1 MSYLYGSSAP
11 SNFFADAESTIREQ
25 VLNFCTAFNTANFAD
40 CSELFLPEAQL
51 MIPDHEP
58 FVGVKVIERS
68 LREMAD
74 TGYCNLRLE
83 TSQVDAS
90 GDIAM
95 EIGQYSA
102 GIRTP
107 NGALAIARGKYLACW
122 RRLGAWRIAAHCWS
136 RTSLAGQ
143 ESQERQLRAV
153 ERPEIIAHDVP
164 RTA

>member
-11 SNFFADAESTIREQ
+11 NSSLANAESTIREQ
-25 VLNFCTAFNTANFAD
+25 VRDFCTSFNTANFAD
-40 CSELFLPEAQL
+40 CAELFLPEAHL
-51 MIPDHEP
+51 MIPDREP
-58 FVGVKVIERS
+58 FVGVKLIERS

-74 TGYCNLRLE
+74 AGYSNLRLE

-90 GDIAM
+90 GDMAM

-107 NGALAIARGKYLACW
+107 NGVLAIARGKYLACW
-122 RRLGAWRIAAHCWS
+122 RRLGAWRIVAHCWS
-136 RTSLAGQ
+136 RTSLVAQ

-153 ERPEIIAHDVP
+153 ERPEIITHDVSQ
-164 RTA
+164 TA